1 MLSHPSPEPI
11 VPLPTLRRA
20 VTALFVTIHLLT
32 VTGCSTWQP
41 AEGNVAAL
49 LAPAPADAQPQAGGG
64 MPGMPG
70 VGAVGASTAASGEA
84 HASRIRVSTVGRGV
98 IELRNPRVSND
109 TLYGQAAKNAPETA
123 VPLADIR
130 YVEVWKT
137 STGRTVLMVCS
148 VVCSFA
154 VVVGGLNLATM

>member
-1 MLSHPSPEPI
+1 MPRPA
-11 VPLPTLRRA
+11 LRRA
-20 VTALFVTIHLLT
+20 AASLYLASHLLA

-41 AEGNVAAL
+41 AEVNVSAL
-49 LAPAPADAQPQAGGG
+49 LAPSPAAPQTQPGSGSA
-64 MPGMPG
+64 GMPG
-70 VGAVGASTAASGEA
+70 VGSVSTATGTGEV
-84 HASRIRVSTVGRGV
+84 HVSRIRVSTADRGL

-123 VPLADIR
+123 VPVAGIR

-148 VVCSFA
+148 VVCSLA

>member
-1 MLSHPSPEPI
+1 MPRPA
-11 VPLPTLRRA
+11 LRRA
-20 VTALFVTIHLLT
+20 AASLYLASHLLAL
-32 VTGCSTWQP
+32 TGCSTWQP
-41 AEGNVAAL
+41 AEANVSAL
-49 LAPAPADAQPQAGGG
+49 LAPSPAAPQALPGSGSA
-64 MPGMPG
+64 GMPG
-70 VGAVGASTAASGEA
+70 VGSASTATGTGTGTGEV
-84 HASRIRVSTVGRGV
+84 HVSRIRVSTADRGL

-123 VPLADIR
+123 VPVAGIR

-148 VVCSFA
+148 VVCSLA

>member
-1 MLSHPSPEPI
+1 MPRLAH
-11 VPLPTLRRA
+11 RRA
-20 VTALFVTIHLLT
+20 AASLYLASHLLA

-41 AEGNVAAL
+41 AEANVSAL
-49 LAPAPADAQPQAGGG
+49 LAPSPAAPQAQPGSGSA
-64 MPGMPG
+64 GMPG
-70 VGAVGASTAASGEA
+70 VGSAGTATGPGTGGI
-84 HASRIRVSTVGRGV
+84 HVSRIRVSTPDRGL

-109 TLYGQAAKNAPETA
+109 TLYGQVAKNAPETA
-123 VPLADIR
+123 VPVAEVR

-148 VVCSFA
+148 VVCSLA

>member
-1 MLSHPSPEPI
+1 MQ
-11 VPLPTLRRA
+11 LPTPRSA
-20 VTALFVTIHLLT
+20 AAALFATIHLFT

-41 AEGNVAAL
+41 AEGNVVAL
-49 LAPAPADAQPQAGGG
+49 LAPAPADAQPPAGGST
-64 MPGMPG
+64 PGMPG
-70 VGAVGASTAASGEA
+70 AGTVGASMATSGEV
-84 HASRIRVSTVGRGV
+84 HVSRIRVGTAGRGV

-109 TLYGQAAKNAPETA
+109 TLYGRAAPNARETA
-123 VPLADIR
+123 VPVADIR

-148 VVCSFA
+148 VVCSLA